1 MTITLQTSERL
12 LLAVGRLDASARLAP
27 AGLARLLELRSAV
40 VPFGAG
46 PDGMIALLRGDRE
59 GEAALCEHFDNLLAS
74 NGAPLEFA
82 VADGLALAQLALVAA
97 AREEGSDSAA
107 AGTTGT
113 TGTGTG
119 TGTGAVAAALACTTS
134 LWRGGA
140 LGGPWLTL
148 PINDGLHRIAL
159 LGTPEAWL
167 AASALALEHEAAAV
181 LNGLTRARERL
192 ATDEIKVAAIGRA
205 SYSALDLF
213 HLLADRLML
222 TIGEAADVLGQTIP
236 TAGAAMV
243 RLEQLGVAREVTGRA
258 RSRAFA
264 YRALINGVA
273 P

>member
-1 MTITLQTSERL
+1 MTITQQTSERL

-27 AGLARLLELRSAV
+27 AGLARLLELRAAV

-97 AREEGSDSAA
+97 AREDGSDSAVA
-107 AGTTGT
+107 
-113 TGTGTG
+113 GTGTG
-119 TGTGAVAAALACTTS
+119 TGTGIGAGAAALACTTS

>member
-1 MTITLQTSERL
+1 M
-12 LLAVGRLDASARLAP
+12 
-27 AGLARLLELRSAV
+27 

-97 AREEGSDSAA
+97 AREDVSDSAV
-107 AGTTGT
+107 AG

-119 TGTGAVAAALACTTS
+119 TGTGIGAVAAALECTTS

-159 LGTPEAWL
+159 LGAPEAWH
-167 AASALALEHEAAAV
+167 AASALALEHEAVAV

-192 ATDEIKVAAIGRA
+192 AADETKVAALGRA

-222 TIGEAADVLGQTIP
+222 TIGEAADALGQTIP
-236 TAGAAMV
+236 TAGAAMA

>member
-1 MTITLQTSERL
+1 
-12 LLAVGRLDASARLAP
+12 
-27 AGLARLLELRSAV
+27 
-40 VPFGAG
+40 
-46 PDGMIALLRGDRE
+46 MIALLRGDRE
-59 GEAALCEHFDNLLAS
+59 GEATLCEHFDNLLAS

-97 AREEGSDSAA
+97 AREDVSDSAV
-107 AGTTGT
+107 AG

-119 TGTGAVAAALACTTS
+119 TGTGAAAAALACTTS

-167 AASALALEHEAAAV
+167 AASALALEHEAAVV

-222 TIGEAADVLGQTIP
+222 TIGEAADALGQTIP
-236 TAGAAMV
+236 TAGAAMA